1 VIEIGAAYVALASML
16 VAFISDPDPKRPM
29 QNIPHSRWQWLLVE
43 FPFGLLVL
51 AAVLTVLAYAMAVI
65 Q

>member
-1 VIEIGAAYVALASML
+1 MIEIGAAYIALAGML
-16 VAFISDPDPKRPM
+16 VAFISDPDPERPM

>member
-1 VIEIGAAYVALASML
+1 MIEIGVGFIALASML
-16 VAFISDPDPKRPM
+16 VAFISDPDPERPM

-43 FPFGLLVL
+43 FPFALLVL
-51 AAVLTVLAYAMAVI
+51 AAVLTVLAYAMAII

>member
-1 VIEIGAAYVALASML
+1 MVYVALASLL
-16 VAFISDPDPKRPM
+16 VAFIHDPDPERPM
-29 QNIPHSRWQWLLVE
+29 QNIPRSRYGWLLVE

-51 AAVLTVLAYAMAVI
+51 AAVLTALAYAMAII

>member
-1 VIEIGAAYVALASML
+1 VIEIGAAYIALASML
-16 VAFISDPDPKRPM
+16 VAFISDPDPERPM

-51 AAVLTVLAYAMAVI
+51 AAVLTVIAYSTAII

>member
-1 VIEIGAAYVALASML
+1 MIEIGAAYIALAGML
-16 VAFISDPDPKRPM
+16 VAFISDPDPERPM

-51 AAVLTVLAYAMAVI
+51 AAVLTVIAYSTAII

>member
-1 VIEIGAAYVALASML
+1 MIEIGAAYIALASLL
-16 VAFISDPDPKRPM
+16 VAFISEPDPERPM

-43 FPFGLLVL
+43 FPFALLVL
-51 AAVLTVLAYAMAVI
+51 AAVLTVLAYAMAII

>member
-1 VIEIGAAYVALASML
+1 MIEIGAAYVALASML
-16 VAFISDPDPKRPM
+16 VAFISDPDPERPM

-51 AAVLTVLAYAMAVI
+51 AAVLTVVAYAMAVI